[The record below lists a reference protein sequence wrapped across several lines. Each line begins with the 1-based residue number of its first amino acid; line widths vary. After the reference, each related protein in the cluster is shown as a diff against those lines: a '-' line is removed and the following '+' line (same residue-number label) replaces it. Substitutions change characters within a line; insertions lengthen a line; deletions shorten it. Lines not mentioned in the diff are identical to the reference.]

1 MPTHSG
7 MTGKIGLGG
16 THVIAAPVAG
26 KYART
31 RPPGG
36 GSMTGT
42 GGGMSLAKMTTSQMR
57 AMGEVAIS
65 GTTEVAPIVEVLNM
79 ADYTHNTVSIV
90 PVDEPIFQASPS
102 SVTIRGFQPLETV
115 QIQIALR
122 NNDNVARRV
131 KIVPPEGIYFSV
143 ELLVGKP
150 SSKIAPGMDTHY
162 VLKFTPEEKI
172 DYFCDLV
179 CYTEREKFI
188 IPVRALGPRGWL
200 DLPDHITFER
210 PTVKAESVKTLL
222 ARNVGDDKCTFT
234 LSCTKPFRA
243 NPPTATLGVGE
254 SMQIHVSFFPQDTVD
269 VMGEVRVDYATGESV
284 IMYASGR
291 AEELAVRLDSQAML
305 MDPTYVSLFSQ
316 KTFKVINRSEE
327 TLAFCFKQFASAAE
341 EIKARMRYGAG
352 IDDSMDQSDVEYD
365 DSFRNDSFAISPM
378 SGQVWPNAEVECVV
392 TFSPSTATEMAC
404 VAFCDV
410 AGKQNRFPL
419 HLQGAGI
426 GPRIVL
432 SYNVMDIGEVFI
444 NSVSEYDVELQNNGE
459 IEADYNL
466 EPTGTL
472 FGSKFQFEPSSGN
485 LGVGQKAPIKV
496 SFSSDVLGEFNEDFG
511 FALAGTPKP
520 LTLSVRGKV
529 IGPTFHLDETMLDFK
544 RTSVAFLAS
553 RHLHLFNT
561 SDIPFRF
568 HMRVPGDG
576 TLVKREFQVLPATG
590 TILPHG
596 KQRIQLDLIPLS
608 PRNYNLQLVMDIES
622 VGEMM
627 AQVDIRGTS
636 IVPDVTVSTH
646 ELDYGDCFLR
656 YPYKKMIELVNHSD
670 LPAKFEL
677 QWQDEISQCVAVY
690 EVDYAKGTIEPFSSR
705 VITVS
710 FTTMRLDKVQLP
722 MFFTII
728 GHEDDPLEVQC
739 IANGI
744 GPRLTLTPPSIKWG
758 DIEVLKDFE
767 KTLKVKNDSLVP
779 AEFQTLVMKRNSRF
793 KVNMPSAHLAPGETA
808 NLKLLANLDDTQPFK
823 DELCLIVTE
832 GGEIKVPLLAKG
844 TGTTICCNEYE
855 LGSHPDVKLD
865 NQFTS
870 RAARQYF
877 TITNRG
883 PVPQTLSWFN
893 GTALETVQKLKAAA
907 AEAEAGGSKKK
918 DKDAEIQVPET
929 FYVEINGSKEPY
941 VLEAGASATLEVIGF
956 SKKAG
961 AFAERVCCK
970 SKMEK
975 EQRVIIEMNVSA
987 TFVDPV
993 CQFSVPRLD
1002 FDYKYDAN
1010 EVLDLREYTQ
1020 TVVLKNVCL
1029 LPLELAIKCSGL
1041 PFTVEPTDMDLGPG
1055 ESQVCRDC
1063 LRDSLVSRA
1072 AAWHCDLVRGTWC
1085 CLCLRSR
1092 IGGACAAGLTRAVTC
1107 GVGVTDAARALR
1119 PDVSREQDVGDPD
1132 ADDYRGVQHGPECG
1146 AQERAC
1152 APGRASEEGDAGA
1165 CGRHQLP
1172 QHQVRQVG
1180 NQVWRRAQRHEQ
1192 AHQGAVHQRLQ
1203 DRRHLL
1209 VVVCGSRCG
1218 GQGAWQAADQQLH
1231 NHGHRGALGPAAPD
1245 QCRL

>member
-1 MPTHSG
+1 
-7 MTGKIGLGG
+7 
-16 THVIAAPVAG
+16 
-26 KYART
+26 
-31 RPPGG
+31 
-36 GSMTGT
+36 
-42 GGGMSLAKMTTSQMR
+42 
-57 AMGEVAIS
+57 
-65 GTTEVAPIVEVLNM
+65 
-79 ADYTHNTVSIV
+79 
-90 PVDEPIFQASPS
+90 
-102 SVTIRGFQPLETV
+102 
-115 QIQIALR
+115 
-122 NNDNVARRV
+122 
-131 KIVPPEGIYFSV
+131 
-143 ELLVGKP
+143 
-150 SSKIAPGMDTHY
+150 
-162 VLKFTPEEKI
+162 
-172 DYFCDLV
+172 
-179 CYTEREKFI
+179 
-188 IPVRALGPRGWL
+188 
-200 DLPDHITFER
+200 
-210 PTVKAESVKTLL
+210 
-222 ARNVGDDKCTFT
+222 
-234 LSCTKPFRA
+234 
-243 NPPTATLGVGE
+243 
-254 SMQIHVSFFPQDTVD
+254 
-269 VMGEVRVDYATGESV
+269 
-284 IMYASGR
+284 
-291 AEELAVRLDSQAML
+291 
-305 MDPTYVSLFSQ
+305 
-316 KTFKVINRSEE
+316 
-327 TLAFCFKQFASAAE
+327 
-341 EIKARMRYGAG
+341 
-352 IDDSMDQSDVEYD
+352 
-365 DSFRNDSFAISPM
+365 
-378 SGQVWPNAEVECVV
+378 
-392 TFSPSTATEMAC
+392 
-404 VAFCDV
+404 
-410 AGKQNRFPL
+410 
-419 HLQGAGI
+419 
-426 GPRIVL
+426 
-432 SYNVMDIGEVFI
+432 
-444 NSVSEYDVELQNNGE
+444 
-459 IEADYNL
+459 
-466 EPTGTL
+466 
-472 FGSKFQFEPSSGN
+472 
-485 LGVGQKAPIKV
+485 
-496 SFSSDVLGEFNEDFG
+496 
-511 FALAGTPKP
+511 
-520 LTLSVRGKV
+520 
-529 IGPTFHLDETMLDFK
+529 
-544 RTSVAFLAS
+544 
-553 RHLHLFNT
+553 
-561 SDIPFRF
+561 
-568 HMRVPGDG
+568 
-576 TLVKREFQVLPATG
+576 
-590 TILPHG
+590 
-596 KQRIQLDLIPLS
+596 
-608 PRNYNLQLVMDIES
+608 
-622 VGEMM
+622 
-627 AQVDIRGTS
+627 VDIRGTS

-722 MFFTII
+722 MFFTIV

-893 GTALETVQKLKAAA
+893 GTALETLQKLKAAA

-941 VLEAGASATLEVIGF
+941 VLAAGASATLEVIGF

-1107 GVGVTDAARALR
+1107 GVGVADAARALR
-1119 PDVSREQDVGDPD
+1119 PNVSREQDVGDPD

-1146 AQERAC
+1146 AQERAS
-1152 APGRASEEGDAGA
+1152 ASGRASEEGDAGA
-1165 CGRHQLP
+1165 GGRHQLP